1 MKAKKIYVD
10 LNRKYESIVTDWNE
24 CLRIQKEIGG
34 VNFKSFTS
42 QEEAERYLQG
52 TTQRMPTGNNQ
63 KKILVKGTEI
73 KLLQGLARYEK
84 SPKADQKEYI
94 LKKIEKYKVEGINDF
109 TLSIPQKENM
119 IAVCRRIE
127 NATGLKKI
135 AEISE
140 QENETILEYF
150 VNTSELEVSQNA
162 LGYLEINL
170 FGYQLYYEFSVKA
183 VPDYSDYDGI
193 IAFVD
198 GSGGGNDVIEYEG
211 VDYKPYGG
219 AYLFYKNGEKI
230 PFVKSTDEPDPVSDG
245 LKGISKNV
253 GNVYGELNAAI
264 KAVCRAEQ
272 LGIKKIRIY
281 YDCEQIGGNAPGGV
295 NKKADT
301 KITQKYA
308 DFWKEQEFHNLEYIE
323 FIHVDAH
330 TKFDL
335 NNAVDLVAKAARDI
349 VACEFEEDEKKREAY
364 VSHRNDYVKEN

>member
-1 MKAKKIYVD
+1 MKAKKVYVD
-10 LNRKYESIVTDWNE
+10 INRKYAGIVTDWNE
-24 CLRIQKEIGG
+24 CLRIQKEVGG
-34 VNFKSFTS
+34 VNFKSFLS
-42 QEEAERYLQG
+42 QEEAACYLQG
-52 TTQRMPTGNNQ
+52 TESPKANNRE
-63 KKILVKGTEI
+63 KVLINGAEI

-84 SPKADQKEYI
+84 SPKANQREYV
-94 LKKIEKYKVEGINDF
+94 LKKIEKYKVEGIDDF
-109 TLSIPQKENM
+109 TLSIPEKENM

-127 NATGLKKI
+127 TVSGLKKI

-140 QENETILEYF
+140 KDNKTTLEYF
-150 VNTSELEVSQNA
+150 VSTSELEVAQQA
-162 LGYLEINL
+162 VGYLEINL
-170 FGYQLYYEFSVKA
+170 FGYHLYYEVCVKA
-183 VPDYSDYDGI
+183 VPDYSEFDGV

-211 VDYKPYGG
+211 MDYKPYGG
-219 AYLFYKNGEKI
+219 AYLFYQNEETH
-230 PFVKSTDEPDPVSDG
+230 PFVKSTDEEDPISDG

-264 KAVCRAEQ
+264 KAVQRAEQ

-308 DFWKEQEFHNLEYIE
+308 EFWKKQEFDNLEYIE

-335 NNAVDLVAKAARDI
+335 NNAVDLAAKAARDI

-364 VSHRNDYVKEN
+364 INHRNDYVKEC